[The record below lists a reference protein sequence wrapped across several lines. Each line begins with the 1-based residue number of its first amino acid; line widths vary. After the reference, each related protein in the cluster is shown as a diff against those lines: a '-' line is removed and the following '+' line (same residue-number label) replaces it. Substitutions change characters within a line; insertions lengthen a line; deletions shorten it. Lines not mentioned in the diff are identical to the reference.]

1 MIVLQE
7 IQRHA
12 KEQPQK
18 VALVENNIEV
28 TYLQLW
34 QRVLS
39 ASEYFKTVGKKSDRV
54 MLAANKSVG
63 FVYAYFG
70 AQLAGLITVTVD
82 SAVNELRLKRIFDSA
97 SPIAIYGHLDGT
109 QSKYAVIP
117 FSEIDIEKAVD
128 DVDLVFPNGSDM
140 ADILFTTGTTGF
152 PKGVVLSHE
161 NEYSAATMIN
171 VFIGNSCDDVELL
184 ALPISHSFGLGRLR
198 CTLVKGGTIDL
209 LGSFANVKKFFR
221 EMETRKATGFGM
233 VPASWNFLKKTS
245 GKKIGE
251 YADQLR
257 YIEIGSAPMKL
268 EDKEMLIKLLPKTRV
283 CMHYGLTEAS
293 RSMFICFNEET
304 DHLNSIGRP
313 SPNVSAKIYG
323 EGGEEMPAN
332 EPGELCVKGG
342 HICCAYWGDDKSK
355 YCDSFFG
362 EYFRTGDWGYKDEDG
377 YFYLISRKKE
387 LINVGGKKVSPIEV
401 EEVIN
406 RIEGVADSA
415 CIAVPDEV
423 LGEAVKAF
431 IVKGKEELT
440 EKEIIDYTKSCLEG
454 YKVPVCVEF
463 IDEIPKT
470 SSGKVQR
477 LLLK

>member
-1 MIVLQE
+1 MIILQE
-7 IQRHA
+7 IRRHA
-12 KEQPQK
+12 KELPQK
-18 VALVENNIEV
+18 VALIENDVEV

-34 QRVLS
+34 QRILS
-39 ASEYFKTVGKKSDRV
+39 ASEYFRTVGIKGDRV
-54 MLAANKSVG
+54 MLAANKSVN

-82 SAVNELRLKRIFDSA
+82 SAVNAIRLKRIFDSA
-97 SPIAIYGHLDGT
+97 SPIAIYGDLDGN
-109 QSKYAVIP
+109 QSEYRVIP
-117 FSEIDIEKAVD
+117 FSEINFEKTVD
-128 DVDLVFPNGSDM
+128 DAETVFPNESDM

-171 VFIGNSCDDVELL
+171 EFIGNTCDDVELL

-198 CTLVKGGTIDL
+198 CTIVKGGTIDL

-221 EMETRKATGFGM
+221 EMETRKVTGFGM

-245 GKKIGE
+245 GEKIGQ

-268 EDKEMLIKLLPKTRV
+268 EDKEMLLRLLPSTRI

-293 RSMFICFNEET
+293 RSMFICFNEEK
-304 DHLNSIGRP
+304 DHLNSIGHP
-313 SPNVSAKIYG
+313 SPNVNAKILG
-323 EGGEEMPAN
+323 EDGEEMPAC

-342 HICCAYWGDDKSK
+342 HICCAYWGADKDK
-355 YCDSFFG
+355 YKDSFFG
-362 EYFRTGDWGYKDEDG
+362 EYFRTGDWGYKDENG

-406 RIEGVADSA
+406 KVDGVVDSA

-431 IVKGKEELT
+431 VVKSNAELT
-440 EKEIIDYTKSCLEG
+440 EKTIIDHAKSYLEG
-454 YKVPVCVEF
+454 YKVPVCVDF

>member
-1 MIVLQE
+1 MIILRK

-12 KEQPQK
+12 KEQPKK
-18 VALVENNIEV
+18 VALIESDIEV

-34 QRVLS
+34 QRILS
-39 ASEYFKTVGKKSDRV
+39 ASEYFKTVGSKGDRV
-54 MLAANKSVG
+54 MLAANKSVS

-82 SAVNELRLKRIFDSA
+82 SAVNSLRLKRIYDSA
-97 SPIAIYGHLDGT
+97 SPIAIYGSLDGV
-109 QSKYAVIP
+109 QNEYKVIP
-117 FSEIDIEKAVD
+117 FSEIDIDKMVD
-128 DVDLVFPNGSDM
+128 DADAAFPNEKDM

-171 VFIGNSCDDVELL
+171 EFIGNTCDDVELL

-221 EMETRKATGFGM
+221 EMETRKVTGFGM
-233 VPASWNFLKKTS
+233 VPASWNFLKRTS
-245 GKKIGE
+245 GEKIGQ
-251 YADQLR
+251 YAGQLK

-268 EDKEMLIKLLPKTRV
+268 EDKETLIRLLPNTRV

-293 RSMFICFNEET
+293 RSMFICFNEEKN
-304 DHLNSIGRP
+304 HLNSIGHP
-313 SPNVSAKIYG
+313 SPNVSAKIFG
-323 EGGEEMPAN
+323 ENGEEMPVG

-342 HICCAYWGDDKSK
+342 HICCAYWGTDKDK
-355 YCDSFFG
+355 YGDSFFG
-362 EYFRTGDWGYKDEDG
+362 EYFRTGDWGYKDENG

-406 RIEGVADSA
+406 RVDGVVDSA

-431 IVKGKEELT
+431 VVKGKEELS
-440 EKEIIDYTKSCLEG
+440 EKAIIDYAKGCLEG
-454 YKVPVCVEF
+454 YKVPVCVEY

>member
-1 MIVLQE
+1 MIIIQE

-18 VALVENNIEV
+18 PALIENNIEV

-34 QRVLS
+34 QRILS
-39 ASEYFKTVGKKSDRV
+39 AAEYFKAAGSKGDRV
-54 MLAANKSVG
+54 MLAANKSVS

-70 AQLAGLITVTVD
+70 AQLAGLVTVTVD
-82 SAVNELRLKRIFDSA
+82 SAVNSLRLKRIFDSA
-97 SPIAIYGHLDGT
+97 SPIAIYGALDGV
-109 QSKYAVIP
+109 QSDYKVTP
-117 FSEIDIEKAVD
+117 FSEIDIEKKVD
-128 DVDLVFPNGSDM
+128 NAEIVFPNENDM

-171 VFIGNSCDDVELL
+171 EFIGNTCDDVELL

-209 LGSFANVKKFFR
+209 LGSFANIKKFFR

-233 VPASWNFLKKTS
+233 VPSSWNFLKKMS
-245 GKKIGE
+245 SEKIGQ
-251 YADQLR
+251 YANQLR
-257 YIEIGSAPMKL
+257 YIEIGSAPMKP
-268 EDKEMLIKLLPKTRV
+268 EDKEMLIRLLPNTRI

-293 RSMFICFNEET
+293 RSMFICFNEEK
-304 DHLNSIGRP
+304 DHLNSIGHP
-313 SPNVSAKIYG
+313 SPNVSAKIFG
-323 EGGEEMPAN
+323 ENGEEMPAG

-342 HICCAYWGDDKSK
+342 HICCAYWGADKDK
-355 YCDSFFG
+355 YSESFFG
-362 EYFRTGDWGYKDEDG
+362 EYFRTGDWGYKDGNG
-377 YFYLISRKKE
+377 YFYLVSRKKE
-387 LINVGGKKVSPIEV
+387 LINVGGKKVSPIEI

-406 RIEGVADSA
+406 GIDGVTDSA

-423 LGEAVKAF
+423 LGEVVKAF
-431 IVKGKEELT
+431 VVKDRAELS
-440 EKEIIDYTKSCLEG
+440 EKAVMDYAKSCLEG
-454 YKVPVCVEF
+454 YKVPACVEF

>member
-1 MIVLQE
+1 MIILQE

-18 VALVENNIEV
+18 VALIEDNFEV
-28 TYLQLW
+28 TYLHLW
-34 QRVLS
+34 QRILS
-39 ASEYFKTVGKKSDRV
+39 VAEYFKTVGRKGDRV
-54 MLAANKSVG
+54 ILAANKSVR

-82 SAVNELRLKRIFDSA
+82 SEVNSLRLKRIFDSA
-97 SPIAIYGHLDGT
+97 SPIAIYGNLDGT
-109 QSKYAVIP
+109 QSEYKVIP
-117 FSEIDIEKAVD
+117 FSEIDTEKAVID
-128 DVDLVFPNGSDM
+128 SDVLFPNDGDM

-152 PKGVVLSHE
+152 PKGVILSHE

-171 VFIGNSCDDVELL
+171 EFIGNTCDDVELL
-184 ALPISHSFGLGRLR
+184 ALPISHSFGLGRIR
-198 CTLVKGGTIDL
+198 CTLVKGGTIDF

-233 VPASWNFLKKTS
+233 VPASWNFLKKLS
-245 GKKIGE
+245 GEKIGQ
-251 YADQLR
+251 YANQLK

-268 EDKEMLIKLLPKTRV
+268 EDKEMLIRLLPNTRV

-293 RSMFICFNEET
+293 RSMFICFNEQKN
-304 DHLNSIGRP
+304 HLNSIGRP
-313 SPNVSAKIYG
+313 SPNVCAKIFG
-323 EGGEEMPAN
+323 ETGEEMPVN
-332 EPGELCVKGG
+332 EPGELCVKGN
-342 HICCAYWGDDKSK
+342 HICCAYWGADKDK
-355 YCDSFFG
+355 YFDSFFG
-362 EYFRTGDWGYKDEDG
+362 EYFRTGDWGYKDENG
-377 YFYLISRKKE
+377 YYYLISRKKE
-387 LINVGGKKVSPIEV
+387 LINVGSKKVSPIEV

-406 RIEGVADSA
+406 RVDGVADSA
-415 CIAVPDEV
+415 CIAVAEEV

-431 IVKGKEELT
+431 VVKGKAVLS
-440 EKEIIDYTKSCLEG
+440 EKTIIDYAKSCLEG

-470 SSGKVQR
+470 ASGKVQR